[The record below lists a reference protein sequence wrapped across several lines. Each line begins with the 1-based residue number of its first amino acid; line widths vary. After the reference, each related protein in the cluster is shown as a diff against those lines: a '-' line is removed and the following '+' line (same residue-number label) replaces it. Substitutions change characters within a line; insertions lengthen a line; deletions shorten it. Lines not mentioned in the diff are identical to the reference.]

1 MKRPRRIA
9 AAAQRARRA
18 VAFVQR
24 NARPLMATAALAA
37 ITAGLY
43 LERPSLAL
51 LIPGAI
57 VFAALAWSH
66 LKGTHDA

>member
-1 MKRPRRIA
+1 
-9 AAAQRARRA
+9 
-18 VAFVQR
+18 
-24 NARPLMATAALAA
+24 MATAALAA